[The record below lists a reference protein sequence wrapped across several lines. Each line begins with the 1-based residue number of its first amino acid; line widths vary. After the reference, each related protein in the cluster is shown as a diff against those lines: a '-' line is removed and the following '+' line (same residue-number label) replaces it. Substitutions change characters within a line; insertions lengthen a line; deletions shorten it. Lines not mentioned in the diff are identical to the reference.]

1 MTTWRPRN
9 RRDLAFPR
17 NIPANEEKCG
27 EWKMDRDIKEAK
39 RKRWMEGREEEAKE
53 RKNILTRRD
62 HSGGFV
68 KLFNGKRRVRL
79 LAFVYRWDLS
89 TRSHPP
95 PCFHRSARS
104 SGGKGAVNNS
114 SLSRRIKLRRKEG
127 TCLRHGVFVENG
139 WALGNNKKEAL
150 RIDSRVTMILFFFFF
165 DSFNVFLLRQLCAKV
180 WQKRVKI
187 PSFLPSK
194 SN

>member
-39 RKRWMEGREEEAKE
+39 RKRWMEGGEEEAKE
-53 RKNILTRRD
+53 RRNILTRRD

-79 LAFVYRWDLS
+79 LAFVYR
-89 TRSHPP
+89 
-95 PCFHRSARS
+95 
-104 SGGKGAVNNS
+104 
-114 SLSRRIKLRRKEG
+114 
-127 TCLRHGVFVENG
+127 
-139 WALGNNKKEAL
+139 
-150 RIDSRVTMILFFFFF
+150 
-165 DSFNVFLLRQLCAKV
+165 
-180 WQKRVKI
+180 
-187 PSFLPSK
+187 
-194 SN
+194 